1 MNLVKVVNNEHSE
14 TSKYS
19 QTCLFS
25 RKLQGI
31 LLDWEHPASEE
42 RVFEAEKYEWRHP
55 DSISELFVTKKLV
68 VEGVQVEDSGSYICK
83 VTVLLGKKI
92 KAKILSDF
100 HMQAR
105 SNQCPGRMRESKQM
119 RIKVETEE
127 HLSVVFK

>member
-14 TSKYS
+14 TSKHS

-83 VTVLLGKKI
+83 VTVLLGKK
-92 KAKILSDF
+92 
-100 HMQAR
+100 
-105 SNQCPGRMRESKQM
+105 SKE
-119 RIKVETEE
+119 R
-127 HLSVVFK
+127 F